1 MRKSICLAFALS
13 VVVKA
18 NFLAAAVR
26 GIEPMVLSV
35 GTVFTALM
43 VKKKDLPPIRVGDWD
58 RD

>member
-1 MRKSICLAFALS
+1 MRKSIFIAFALS

-26 GIEPMVLSV
+26 GIEPIVLSV

-43 VKKKDLPPIRVGDWD
+43 VKKAPKEPFRIGDWD